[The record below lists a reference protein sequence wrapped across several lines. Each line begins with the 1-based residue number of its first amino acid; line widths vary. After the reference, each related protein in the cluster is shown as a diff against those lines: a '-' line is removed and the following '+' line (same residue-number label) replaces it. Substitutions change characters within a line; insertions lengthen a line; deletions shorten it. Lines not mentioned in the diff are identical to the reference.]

1 MRDEEL
7 LSCPLLRGLDAIRRA
22 ELLGLLNKSNLR
34 EELEKCLASRAQTV
48 GAAQKS
54 CASGDEPAPP
64 RDFQREVH
72 SWNTDVP
79 MWRRSPKE

>member
-48 GAAQKS
+48 GAAQKPGPS
-54 CASGDEPAPP
+54 QAETVPP
-64 RDFQREVH
+64 RDFEREVH
-72 SWNTDVP
+72 SWNTDLP